1 MDEIFGGLSS
11 VFNLLMQ
18 QFSSTIRTITSN
30 DLLYIP
36 VLIGFAGGLILA
48 GVKVCRRFGVRG
60 IGGGRRRR
68 RRG

>member
-1 MDEIFGGLSS
+1 MDEIFGGLTS
-11 VFNLLMQ
+11 VFSLLMD
-18 QFSSTIRTITSN
+18 QFSTTIETITSN

-36 VLIGFAGGLILA
+36 ILIGFGGGLILA

-68 RRG
+68 RG

>member
-1 MDEIFGGLSS
+1 MDEIFGGLST
-11 VFNLLMQ
+11 VFSLLMQ
-18 QFSSTIRTITSN
+18 QFSTTIRMITSN

-36 VLIGFAGGLILA
+36 ILIGFAGGLILA